1 MNSKDLLNVQPE
13 RRPELWLNLEKKAE
27 CLLGAHEKSQEK
39 CSLGAQEK
47 SRGDR
52 SGKVSFTIFQR
63 A

>member
-1 MNSKDLLNVQPE
+1 MNSRDLLNVQTE